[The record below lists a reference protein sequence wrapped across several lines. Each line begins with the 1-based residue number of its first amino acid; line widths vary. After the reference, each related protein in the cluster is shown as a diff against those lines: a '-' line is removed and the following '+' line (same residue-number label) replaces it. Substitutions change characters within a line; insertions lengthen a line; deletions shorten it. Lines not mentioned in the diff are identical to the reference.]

1 MNPEQIAALQQ
12 FTESGAH
19 LNCPFCSSRMTTG
32 ALPGQ
37 RIVLL
42 SGLHTGRSA
51 MVEAEPSAIEG
62 EFLVKVDGADVGHQW
77 RISPSRDRFV
87 EAPLEVPS
95 WMLPFSIRDLLELE
109 DATLRALLR
118 SFGPDGR
125 TIRVETAHSLAA
137 VAWQLRLPATGKQL
151 WEMLRA
157 HDFNDTWRSDFCAL
171 FDFGVSLLIAT
182 HGRRP
187 IKKKTVISMST

>member
-1 MNPEQIAALQQ
+1 
-12 FTESGAH
+12 
-19 LNCPFCSSRMTTG
+19 
-32 ALPGQ
+32 
-37 RIVLL
+37 
-42 SGLHTGRSA
+42 
-51 MVEAEPSAIEG
+51 MVEADPSPIDG

-95 WMLPFSIRDLLELE
+95 WMLPFSMRDLLELE
-109 DATLRALLR
+109 DAALRALLR
-118 SFGPDGR
+118 SFGPDAR

-137 VAWQLRLPATGKQL
+137 VAWQLRLPATGMQL
-151 WEMLRA
+151 WGMLRA
-157 HDFNDTWRSDFCAL
+157 HDFKDTWRSDFCAL
-171 FDFGVSLLIAT
+171 FDFGASLLTAT

>member
-19 LNCPFCSSRMTTG
+19 LDCPFCRSRMTTG

-42 SGLHTGRSA
+42 SGVHTGRSA
-51 MVEAEPSAIEG
+51 MVEAEPSAIDG
-62 EFLVKVDGADVGHQW
+62 EFLVKVDGADVRHQW

-87 EAPLEVPS
+87 EAPLEVPN

-109 DATLRALLR
+109 DAT
-118 SFGPDGR
+118 
-125 TIRVETAHSLAA
+125 
-137 VAWQLRLPATGKQL
+137 
-151 WEMLRA
+151 
-157 HDFNDTWRSDFCAL
+157 
-171 FDFGVSLLIAT
+171 
-182 HGRRP
+182 
-187 IKKKTVISMST
+187 